1 VSIATVSSAPASAT
15 RDALQFPLPLSISLC
30 PRSPTVRRAA
40 ATVDPG
46 HRRVSV
52 AAEESPEAALR

>member
-1 VSIATVSSAPASAT
+1 MSIATVSFAPTSAT
-15 RDALQFPLPLSISLC
+15 RNAHQFPLPLPISLC
-30 PRSPTVRRAA
+30 PRSPAVRRAA

-52 AAEESPEAALR
+52 AAEESPEPALR